1 MADAKQKLV
10 IDVVAKNT
18 AALGGVAAGL
28 NGIKASALG
37 AGTAMRMLG
46 PLLAVIVTGKVIKDI
61 ITTNSRFEDLRTTLS
76 TVEGSAQAGA
86 AAFDRISKFATKTQF
101 GVEDLTTTFIKL
113 STSGIEPTD
122 KLLTTF
128 SNAAAVTTDQVGTLS
143 ALTDVYT
150 RSLASGQV
158 ELQEFDKLQ
167 DRGLPV
173 YDILKQKLGVTRNE
187 LGKFSKETGNTE
199 LILRTLSETIEERYG
214 NATANLLQNTSTK
227 FSNLGIALKNVADRM
242 GNEFS
247 PSFKDGLDQV
257 TEFVEVNEELMA
269 GLGQFI
275 GSTIGLVVKGMGQ
288 VIKIFFK
295 AVGQVSDMY
304 NAFQEFFLNNEL
316 NGGIQNAI
324 NLFMEFG
331 GKVLGIVIES
341 LRKVSRFLRM
351 VIDGIK
357 GVGSALGKL
366 IFQEKEQIKLDD
378 QRIENLKLFH
388 EGYQTVTEDIKANN
402 KAMSEGVVVSKTMAM
417 KQAEMNQVFK
427 KTEVSVSKYE
437 TELNKLLEGYTLNN
451 IAIGTL
457 IGSMTAFA
465 NTTESALTDVI
476 LKGKSLKEALGEIGQ
491 AILRELIGGI
501 IRLVVVKPILD
512 QIAKIFKIDM
522 VNGVL
527 AQANAQAKLNTEL
540 KRTIGFKLLLMLL
553 GGGADGG
560 AMGYGNKKGNANGGK
575 IGFGGAR
582 AGGGSVGSGAYLVG
596 ERGPELFIPNSAGT
610 VVSNETMGGRM
621 GDTTVNFNISTVDAA
636 GFDSLLT
643 SRRALITNLIN
654 DAMNRQGRRFA

>member
-37 AGTAMRMLG
+37 AGTAMRALG

-61 ITTNSRFEDLRTTLS
+61 VTTNARFEDLRTTLS
-76 TVEGSAQAGA
+76 TVEGSAQGGA

-247 PSFKDGLDQV
+247 PSFKGGIDQV
-257 TEFVEVNEELMA
+257 TEFVEANEELMA

-295 AVGQVSDMY
+295 AVGMVRDLF
-304 NAFQEFFLNNEL
+304 NAVQEFFLNNEL
-316 NGGIQNAI
+316 NSGIQKVI
-324 NLFMEFG
+324 DLFMKFG
-331 GKVLGIVIES
+331 GSVLNVVIEA
-341 LRKVSRFLRM
+341 LRKTNNFVRL
-351 VIDGIK
+351 VID
-357 GVGSALGKL
+357 ALEDFFGAIGRY
-366 IFQEKEQIKLDD
+366 IFQEKEAAKLDD
-378 QRIENLKLFH
+378 ERIENLRLFH
-388 EGYQTVTEDIKANN
+388 QGYKTLTEDIKENT
-402 KAMSEGVVVSKTMAM
+402 KAMSEGVFVSKTMAM

-427 KTEVSVSKYE
+427 KTEVSVSDYE
-437 TELNKLLEGYTLNN
+437 KALTKLLEGYSLNN
-451 IAIGTL
+451 IVIGTI

-465 NTTESALTDVI
+465 KTTESALTDVI
-476 LKGKSLKEALGEIGQ
+476 MGTKSLKEALGEIGK
-491 AILRELIGGI
+491 AIMTELIGGI
-501 IRLVVVKPILD
+501 IRLLIVRPILLGL
-512 QIAKIFKIDM
+512 AKVFNVDM

-527 AQANAQAKLNTEL
+527 NQANAQAKLNTEL
-540 KRTIGFKLLLMLL
+540 KRTIGLKLLLMLL
-553 GGGADGG
+553 GGKKDGG
-560 AMGYGNKKGNANGGK
+560 AVGHANGGK

-582 AGGGSVGSGAYLVG
+582 AGGGSVGGSNAFLVG

-610 VVSNETMGGRM
+610 VVSNETMGSRM
-621 GDTTVNFNISTVDAA
+621 GGATVNFNISTVDAE
-636 GFDSLLT
+636 GFDTLLA
-643 SRRALITNLIN
+643 SRRGLITNLIS
-654 DAMNRQGRRFA
+654 DAMSRQGRRFA